1 MDKKSNMKIID
12 KPKLL
17 NHGQFRNVYCGI
29 VQTGML
35 ENFVKPGSHV
45 VIKTFKDK

>member
-1 MDKKSNMKIID
+1 MSIISS
-12 KPKLL
+12 PKLL

-29 VQTGML
+29 VDTGRL
-35 ENFVKPGSHV
+35 ETFIQRNSHV